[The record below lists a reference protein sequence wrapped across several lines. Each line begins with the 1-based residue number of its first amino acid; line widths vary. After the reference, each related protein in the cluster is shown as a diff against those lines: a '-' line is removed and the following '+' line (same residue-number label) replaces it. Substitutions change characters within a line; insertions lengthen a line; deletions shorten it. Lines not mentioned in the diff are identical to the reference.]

1 MQFLVTH
8 LQQHSHR
15 TANAFFP
22 HFIVCGFFFVS
33 SLFFPS
39 PSLSFSIQSL
49 ERRGCGVGN
58 DADAI
63 VGRREAAATRA
74 RGGGRGA
81 GAPAE
86 RHEPVGRRAAACSD
100 ATRRKETAVSSATQ
114 PIDSRSTLRPPQP
127 AAHGEADR
135 RPANGRA
142 VVPASNGDHS
152 HNVTGLRPAAS
163 RARREKQAEPAVV
176 VLESR

>member
-1 MQFLVTH
+1 MLSSPTLSCV
-8 LQQHSHR
+8 
-15 TANAFFP
+15 
-22 HFIVCGFFFVS
+22 GFFFVFFS